1 MRHFERMDAML
12 LQWSVGGLEFSG
24 HRNNVDMV
32 DSHAVDRGAG
42 GMSGD
47 KDHVELQVGG
57 YSECQ

>member
-1 MRHFERMDAML
+1 MDAML